1 MALPNSAIGWKGFV
15 LVEDDATFLPYT
27 SFDLT
32 EKDNL
37 LPANDIHGG
46 GIAGQT
52 EPAFASEINVA
63 DGALEYNGGIQ
74 GNIYAGGG
82 TFGTAFRRIITKAI
96 DYTERLNGWEN
107 AAPLKVSPG
116 GAEIYGSDA
125 WVFPGTNANSINR
138 CIVSN
143 MTITAATGAL
153 STWNASFISTTAD
166 QGNVTLNA
174 ANLEFE
180 ATGATADPNIPVP
193 WHQITTSFNANI
205 GETDLEDRVT
215 QISMSIDNQ
224 AVPIYTFNRERTM
237 RDVFAGQILVTGSF
251 TYFAEDGAFSQ
262 LNKIAGP
269 LSMVFGT
276 GSPITLTVPFLALGV
291 APIPSG
297 GLNEVIYRTVEF
309 RGLSSGAGQGAINLS

>member
-1 MALPNSAIGWKGFV
+1 MALPNSAIGWKGFC

-63 DGALEYNGGIQ
+63 DGTLEYNGGIT
-74 GNIYAGGG
+74 GNIYSGSG

-96 DYTERLNGWEN
+96 DYTERLNGFEN
-107 AAPLKVSPG
+107 TAPIKLTPG
-116 GAEIYGSDA
+116 GAEIYGA
-125 WVFPGTNANSINR
+125 ACWQFPGSSTDSINR
-138 CIVSN
+138 CVVSN

-153 STWNASFISTTAD
+153 STWSASFISTTAD
-166 QGNVTLNA
+166 NTTATVDE

-180 ATGATADPNIPVP
+180 VTGATADPNLPVP
-193 WHQITTSFNANI
+193 WHEIAVSFNANI
-205 GETDLEDRVT
+205 GESDLEDRVT
-215 QISMSIDNQ
+215 NLTINIDNQ
-224 AVPIYTFNRERTM
+224 AVPIYTFNRARTM
-237 RDVFAGQILVTGSF
+237 RDVFAGQIIVTGSF
-251 TYFAEDGAFSQ
+251 TYFAENGAFSQ

-269 LSMVFGT
+269 LSVVFGSGT
-276 GSPITLTVPFLALGV
+276 PITLTVPFIAIGPG
-291 APIPSG
+291 PIPSG